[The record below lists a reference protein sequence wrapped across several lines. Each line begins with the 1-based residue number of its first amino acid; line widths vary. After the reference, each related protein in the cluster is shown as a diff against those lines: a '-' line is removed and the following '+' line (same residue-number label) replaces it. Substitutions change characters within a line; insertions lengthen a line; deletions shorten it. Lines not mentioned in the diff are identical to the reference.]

1 MSWVDWEMTDLDGG
15 YMYCCDLEE
24 AAAALQEVSSLGLAP
39 SSGLL
44 QIPTTPTTTTST
56 TAPPACSVNLDQL
69 SGRYPPM
76 LTRDYNF
83 IYPVEEEGDGTRLL
97 KFGTSRL
104 NFFKAF
110 IYPACFYC
118 FSKFRFVLALT
129 TIITRGGRDIGPVL
143 PWQPQVPGHH
153 HSGGQ

>member
-24 AAAALQEVSSLGLAP
+24 ATAALQEVSSLGLAP

-83 IYPVEEEGDGTRLL
+83 IYPAEEEADGTRLL

-104 NFFKAF
+104 NLFLKLLSILLAF
-110 IYPACFYC
+110 IASQSSDFY
-118 FSKFRFVLALT
+118 LL
-129 TIITRGGRDIGPVL
+129 
-143 PWQPQVPGHH
+143 
-153 HSGGQ
+153 